1 MIPLHIVLCLYGFIM
16 IYFLGLG
23 LSAWSLIVSLKEQK
37 RGAVFASFVILM
49 IYVLYGLALI

>member
-1 MIPLHIVLCLYGFIM
+1 MIPLNIILCLYGFIAL
-16 IYFLGLG
+16 YLLGLG
-23 LSAWSLIVSLKEQK
+23 LSVWSLIVSLKEQK